1 MSNKSVFLLLL
12 LADKDSFRIRPL
24 FTDPN
29 ATPIGTITGRK
40 RWQLLCIESYQTFSP
55 TRRMLVN
62 MKLSEIMAHDIET
75 VSPDATLQQT
85 AEKMKTRNVGILPVV

>member
-40 RWQLLCIESYQTFSP
+40 RWQLLCIESYQTFSR
-55 TRRMLVN
+55 T
-62 MKLSEIMAHDIET
+62 
-75 VSPDATLQQT
+75 SPNPSVIFLIVGG
-85 AEKMKTRNVGILPVV
+85 EMYPKCPSVLRNKC